1 MGRGEETSGF
11 LGSKW
16 ATIILI
22 AVLVILGLLLYL
34 ILGSNERAD
43 RFFKRFQKK
52 DTKQEGPPLKPVMND
67 QLHDPNYQPGVESID
82 DRLVVVAELSWQ
94 KLSLPQV

>member
-43 RFFKRFQKK
+43 KFFKRFQKK
-52 DTKQEGPPLKPVMND
+52 ETKQEGPPLKPVMND
-67 QLHDPNYQPGVESID
+67 QLHDPNYQPGLESID